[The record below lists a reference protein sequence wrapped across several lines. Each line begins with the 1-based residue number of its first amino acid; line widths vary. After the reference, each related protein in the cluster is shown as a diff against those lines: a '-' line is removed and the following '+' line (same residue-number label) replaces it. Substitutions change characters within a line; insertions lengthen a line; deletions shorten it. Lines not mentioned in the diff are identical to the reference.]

1 MDLAQAEAVADLIDA
16 ATSSAAKSAIRS
28 LQGDFSRAIG
38 ELASELIALRTL
50 TEATL
55 DFPDEEVD
63 FLNAADAFNR
73 LGAVLAR
80 LDTVLARARRGNLL
94 RGGLHVVLIGQPNV
108 GKSSLLN
115 RLAGDDLA
123 IVTAIAGT
131 TRDALKSTIQIHGIP
146 LHVIDTAGLR
156 ETDDEVEKLG
166 IERTWREIER
176 ADIAV
181 LLIDPEHG
189 LGGENEAILARL
201 PDHLKRLTVI
211 NKIDLVGSP
220 PRREANSN
228 GVSIHLS
235 AKQGLGIDLLEQELL
250 AFAGWQDDE
259 DVFIARQRHLD
270 ALSRARLHLEQA
282 RQRVR
287 QLELFAEEIR
297 LAHRALQ
304 EITGE
309 YSADDLLGAIFSSFC
324 IGK

>member
-1 MDLAQAEAVADLIDA
+1 
-16 ATSSAAKSAIRS
+16 
-28 LQGDFSRAIG
+28 
-38 ELASELIALRTL
+38 
-50 TEATL
+50 
-55 DFPDEEVD
+55 
-63 FLNAADAFNR
+63 
-73 LGAVLAR
+73 
-80 LDTVLARARRGNLL
+80 
-94 RGGLHVVLIGQPNV
+94 
-108 GKSSLLN
+108 LLN

-189 LGGENEAILARL
+189 LSVENAAILARL
-201 PDHLKRLTVI
+201 PDRLKRLTVI

-220 PRREANSN
+220 PRREETSG
-228 GVSIHLS
+228 GVRVHLS

-270 ALSRARLHLEQA
+270 ALTRARQHLEQA
-282 RQRVR
+282 RRQVR